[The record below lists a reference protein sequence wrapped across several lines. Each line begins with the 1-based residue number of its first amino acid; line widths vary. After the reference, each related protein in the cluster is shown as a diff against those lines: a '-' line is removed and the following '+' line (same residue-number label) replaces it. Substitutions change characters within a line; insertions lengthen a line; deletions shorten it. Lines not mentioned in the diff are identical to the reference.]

1 MKKSNSEP
9 CWNLLFF
16 CFRLIKTIN
25 VKNFTRPESIVSTS
39 DNMYVLFTAE
49 KNIVTEIFLEI
60 TAGLEKTPDL
70 NVTDTLVAD
79 NSGRGVWIEQMRS
92 NVHIHH
98 SQIKRNN
105 HIAGNNVII
114 IEKLHSKY
122 LEKNDKFKIP

>member
-1 MKKSNSEP
+1 M
-9 CWNLLFF
+9 
-16 CFRLIKTIN
+16 IKTIN
-25 VKNFTRPESIVSTS
+25 VKNYTRPESIVSTS

-92 NVHIHH
+92 NVHIDH

-105 HIAGNNVII
+105 HIAGITNIFQHHR
-114 IEKLHSKY
+114 EATL
-122 LEKNDKFKIP
+122 